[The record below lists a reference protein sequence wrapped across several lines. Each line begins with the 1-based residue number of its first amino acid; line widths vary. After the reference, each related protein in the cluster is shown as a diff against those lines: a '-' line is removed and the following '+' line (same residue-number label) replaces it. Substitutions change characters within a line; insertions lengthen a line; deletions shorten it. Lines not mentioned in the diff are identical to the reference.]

1 MTTSSRTGRAAA
13 AVAIVILV
21 FVLGIVIGGVGMHVC
36 DKRQAGPRA
45 LTKPSRDDVIQQMT
59 RALDLNSD
67 QQQQLASIIDDTRA
81 RWRALYAPLD
91 AQHEAIRQQSRD
103 KIRAILTPE
112 QRTKFE
118 KFMQRVD
125 AERKKHGDN

>member
-1 MTTSSRTGRAAA
+1 MTTNSRTGRAAA
-13 AVAIVILV
+13 AVTVVILV
-21 FVLGIVIGGVGMHVC
+21 FLLGIVIGAVGARVC

-45 LTKPSRDDVIQQMT
+45 LIKPTRDDVIQQMN
-59 RALDLNSD
+59 RELDLNSD
-67 QQQQLASIIDDTRA
+67 QQQQLSTIIDDTRA

-125 AERKKHGDN
+125 AERKKHGDD

>member
-1 MTTSSRTGRAAA
+1 MTTSSRSGRT

-21 FVLGIVIGGVGMHVC
+21 FILGIVIGALGVHVC
-36 DKRQAGPRA
+36 DKRKAAAQA
-45 LTKPSRDDVIQQMT
+45 LTKPSRDDVIHQMT
-59 RALDLNSD
+59 RELDLNSD

-91 AQHEAIRQQSRD
+91 AQHESIRQQSRD

-118 KFMQRVD
+118 SFMQRVD
-125 AERKKHGDN
+125 TERKKRGDD